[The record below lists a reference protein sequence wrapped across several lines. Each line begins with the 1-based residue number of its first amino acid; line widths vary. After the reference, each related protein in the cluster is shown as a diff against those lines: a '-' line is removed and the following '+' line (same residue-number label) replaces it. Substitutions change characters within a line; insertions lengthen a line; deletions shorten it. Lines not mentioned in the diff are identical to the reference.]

1 MPVAERYPMSRIG
14 VVSALKDE
22 ADRFSR
28 HLRIYAARHNGAL
41 ETEIVRTG
49 LGEERVIKALENAF
63 QAPPDALIVFGTAAG
78 IDPSLKPGDL
88 VAYTTVNTFKHSQV
102 STSKALNDY
111 LLAVLTPLNPQHG
124 KGLSVVEAVCS
135 VEEKRQL
142 YDSES
147 CLCVDMESAAI
158 ARWAVQH
165 KVPFACLRAI
175 VDGADRAVPSAALAG
190 LRPDGTTD
198 ALATCIALL
207 KNPGQF
213 AGLVRLARDYN
224 TAMNKLSVAARLIV
238 SDLYD
243 GNPKEFER
251 SRAQH

>member
-1 MPVAERYPMSRIG
+1 MSRIG

-28 HLRIYAARHNGAL
+28 HLRIHAARHDGSL
-41 ETEIVRTG
+41 QIEIVRTG
-49 LGEERVIKALENAF
+49 LGEKRVIQALENAF

-78 IDPSLKPGDL
+78 IEPSLTSGDL
-88 VAYTTVNTFKHSQV
+88 IAYTAVNTGGHSQV
-102 STSKALNDY
+102 STSKALSDY
-111 LLAVLTPLNPQHG
+111 LLAVLATLNPRYG

-135 VEEKRQL
+135 VEEKRRL
-142 YDSES
+142 HNSES

-190 LRPDGTTD
+190 LRADGTTD

-243 GNPKEFER
+243 GNPKAFER
-251 SRAQH
+251 TRTQP